1 MKGNKFRSK
10 IQNIFKKGIQE
21 YGTRY
26 FCQSKL
32 VYHHWSLGYS
42 KEECYEAIR
51 NWYLFHDHQS
61 KDWKD
66 NRERVL
72 RQLRSAINSLYRNAE
87 QKGYQP
93 YLQEPKCLRLSDVR
107 NILQMSKRDYRAQ
120 KFLFD
125 LLEFSLNM
133 KDSRGEFKLPKKVI
147 IKFDCC
153 SNTSYQ
159 EKIKFCESIGL
170 ITKVREYYRQDR
182 RAAPTG

>member
-1 MKGNKFRSK
+1 
-10 IQNIFKKGIQE
+10 
-21 YGTRY
+21 
-26 FCQSKL
+26 
-32 VYHHWSLGYS
+32 
-42 KEECYEAIR
+42 
-51 NWYLFHDHQS
+51 
-61 KDWKD
+61 
-66 NRERVL
+66 
-72 RQLRSAINSLYRNAE
+72 
-87 QKGYQP
+87 
-93 YLQEPKCLRLSDVR
+93 
-107 NILQMSKRDYRAQ
+107 MSKRDYRAQ

-182 RAAPTG
+182 RARTYRINYNFTEDGEFVDSLEDGLRRIFEPTEVRRRYSRAYSRRLIREET